1 MKNLFKLNLQLF
13 AASDYTPDYNPNATS
28 SEGLSAEMKTFYD
41 KVLLKAAKPNL
52 VHDQF
57 GQERNIP
64 KHGGKKIEFRMF
76 KGLSK
81 ALKPLTEGIPPKGK
95 SLTVTSQEATV
106 SQYGDY
112 AALTD
117 VIDLTA
123 IDDTFAETVG
133 LMGDQAGLT
142 LDTITRNILNSG
154 TNVSFASKW
163 SGSTEIPVLK
173 RGDLDNTS
181 VLKVDTVNQVVAKLR
196 SVNAKPIDGKYY
208 VGIIHPQN
216 AYEIMRDP
224 DWREPHQYV
233 DTENIYLG
241 EIGKIG
247 GVRFVE
253 SSEAKIFGPEKGLLV
268 NGAPGSSAVTSI
280 TFDGK
285 LEGKDVVENELIG
298 KYIRIGNVT
307 KKITGNS
314 TTTISFDST
323 TDFESVSDND
333 EIDICPCAAG
343 AVYSTLIIA
352 KDAYG
357 KTSVEG
363 GGLKTIIKTAKEV
376 GGPLEQ
382 FGTVGWKALKTAKIL
397 MPDYLVRIESTSPRF
412 SATAENN

>member
-76 KGLSK
+76 KGLAK

-163 SGSTEIPVLK
+163 SGSTETPVLK

-268 NGAPGSSAVTSI
+268 NNAEGYTGEITSVA
-280 TFDGK
+280 FDGK
-285 LEGKDVVENELIG
+285 LDGVDVEASALVG
-298 KYIRIGNVT
+298 KYIRLNGVT
-307 KKITGNS
+307 AKITANTTSAITFAS
-314 TTTISFDST
+314 TNFGAIA
-323 TDFESVSDND
+323 DND

>member
-163 SGSTEIPVLK
+163 SGTTETPVTK

-253 SSEAKIFGPEKGLLV
+253 SSEAKIFGPEKGLLI
-268 NGAPGSSAVTSI
+268 NNAEGYTGAITSVA
-280 TFDGK
+280 FDGN
-285 LEGKDVVENELIG
+285 LEGVDVEASALVG
-298 KYIRIGNVT
+298 KYIRINGKT
-307 KKITGNS
+307 AKITSNS
-314 TTTISFDST
+314 TSTITFDST
-323 TDFESVSDND
+323 NFDTVADND